1 MSMATRNG
9 PMPRPT
15 SSSTVCSASARP
27 RISGSFTFSSTALHR
42 AKPQAR
48 LPCSAWSPS
57 TGYQVILGNQVTGG

>member
-42 AKPQAR
+42 GKPQAR
-48 LPCSAWSPS
+48 LACSRGCPS
-57 TGYQVILGNQVTGG
+57 TSCQVVVGSQVTGG